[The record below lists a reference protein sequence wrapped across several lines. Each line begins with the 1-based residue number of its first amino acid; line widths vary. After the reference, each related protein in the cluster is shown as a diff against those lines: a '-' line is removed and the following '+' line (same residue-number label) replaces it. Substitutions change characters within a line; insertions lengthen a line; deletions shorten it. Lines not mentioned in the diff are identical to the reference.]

1 MAPVVA
7 VVGAS
12 CDRRKFGNKAVRA
25 HVEMG
30 YTVYPVNPKEG
41 EVEGLP
47 AFPDLTSLPGPV
59 DRISMYV
66 PPAVGIT
73 MLPAIVKLGPKEFF
87 LNPGTES
94 PELVAAARE
103 LGLAPI
109 EACSILDLGTTP
121 EAVDEALED

>member
-1 MAPVVA
+1 
-7 VVGAS
+7 
-12 CDRRKFGNKAVRA
+12 
-25 HVEMG
+25 
-30 YTVYPVNPKEG
+30 
-41 EVEGLP
+41 
-47 AFPDLTSLPGPV
+47 
-59 DRISMYV
+59 MYV

-73 MLPAIVKLGPKEFF
+73 MLPAIVKLGPKELF